1 MTHNYA
7 SAPSKVLLEGD
18 VVAVVEMFLNDG
30 YEACQQSKG
39 EFTTRSNPRIS
50 GFKTP
55 LNGPY
60 FPNSRLDP
68 SLKIGISNFQKFS

>member
-1 MTHNYA
+1 MSLVTHNYA
-7 SAPSKVLLEGD
+7 PAPSKVLLEGD

-39 EFTTRSNPRIS
+39 EFTTRSSPRIS

-55 LNGPY
+55 FIMDLT
-60 FPNSRLDP
+60 FRTRDWT
-68 SLKIGISNFQKFS
+68 QA

>member
-1 MTHNYA
+1 MLWWSMVVTHYYA

-39 EFTTRSNPRIS
+39 KFTTRSNPRIL
-50 GFKTP
+50 GFNPPP
-55 LNGPY
+55 LMNLT
-60 FPNSRLDP
+60 FELDIEP
-68 SLKIGISNFQKFS
+68 KLEN